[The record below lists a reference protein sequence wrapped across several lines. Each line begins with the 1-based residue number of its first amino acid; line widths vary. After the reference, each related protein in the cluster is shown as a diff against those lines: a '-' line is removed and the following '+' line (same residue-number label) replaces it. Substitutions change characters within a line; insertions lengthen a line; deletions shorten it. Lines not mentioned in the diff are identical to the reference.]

1 MGCTEI
7 SGTNHRD
14 SECHLVDSTD
24 SRASKRYR
32 GSVNYPGVSV
42 VLPILNEERYLEHA
56 IEAIL
61 TQRYEGKLEV
71 ILALGPS
78 KDKTN
83 EIAKRLHEKDS
94 RVVLVESPSG
104 RTAAGLNLAIK
115 AAQFE
120 IICRIDGHAE
130 ISDTYIHDAVA
141 IMEETNAV
149 NVGGIMAAV
158 GKTSFEGAV
167 ATAMRSPLG
176 VGGARFHVGGK
187 AGPADTVYLGVF
199 KKSAL
204 LKVGLYDERFTRAQ
218 DWELNY
224 RLRKSGGIIWF
235 DPRLVVTYRP
245 RPTLKA
251 LAKQYFEYGRWRHAV
266 VRTHKGTAN
275 YRYLAPPIATIIIAI
290 SLVAGFF
297 THPLFYIPALTYA
310 SAVLFGSLLIGKTL
324 AEKIALSS
332 VLATMHISWGI
343 GYLTSPRKLIS

>member
-1 MGCTEI
+1 M
-7 SGTNHRD
+7 
-14 SECHLVDSTD
+14 
-24 SRASKRYR
+24 KF
-32 GSVNYPGVSV
+32 PGVSV
-42 VLPILNEERYLEHA
+42 VLPILNEERFLEHA

-61 TQRYEGKLEV
+61 EQKYPGDLEV

-78 KDKTN
+78 RDRTN
-83 EIAKRLHEKDS
+83 EIAQGLRQKDS
-94 RVVLVESPSG
+94 RVVLVDSPTG

-115 AAQFE
+115 EAKFE

-130 ISDTYIHDAVA
+130 ISETYIRDAVE
-141 IMEETNAV
+141 IMEETGAV

-158 GKTSFEGAV
+158 GKSAFESAV

-176 VGGARFHVGGK
+176 VGGARFHIGGK

-199 KKSAL
+199 KKRAL
-204 LKVGLYDERFTRAQ
+204 LEVGLYDERFTRAQ

-224 RLRKSGGIIWF
+224 RLRQSGGIIWF

-245 RPTLKA
+245 RPTLQA

-275 YRYLAPPIATIIIAI
+275 YRYIAPPLATIIIAL
-290 SLVAGFF
+290 SLLAGIFI
-297 THPLFYIPALTYA
+297 HPYYLLPALSYA
-310 SAVLFGSLLIGKTL
+310 TAVLAGAFVIGKTFS
-324 AEKIALSS
+324 EKLTLPA
-332 VLATMHISWGI
+332 VLATMHISWGA

>member
-1 MGCTEI
+1 M
-7 SGTNHRD
+7 
-14 SECHLVDSTD
+14 
-24 SRASKRYR
+24 KF
-32 GSVNYPGVSV
+32 PGVSV
-42 VLPILNEERYLEHA
+42 VLPILNEERFLEHA

-61 TQRYEGKLEV
+61 EQKYPGDLEV

-78 KDKTN
+78 RDRTN
-83 EIAKRLHEKDS
+83 EIAQGLRQKDS
-94 RVVLVESPSG
+94 RVVLVDSPTG

-115 AAQFE
+115 EAKFE

-130 ISDTYIHDAVA
+130 ISETYIQDAVE
-141 IMEETNAV
+141 ILEETGAV

-158 GKTSFEGAV
+158 GKSAFESAV

-176 VGGARFHVGGK
+176 VGGARFHIGGK

-199 KKSAL
+199 KKRAL
-204 LKVGLYDERFTRAQ
+204 LEVGLYDERFTRAQ

-224 RLRKSGGIIWF
+224 RLRQGGGVIWF

-245 RPTLKA
+245 RPSLQA

-275 YRYLAPPIATIIIAI
+275 YRYIAPPLATIIIAL
-290 SLVAGFF
+290 SLLAGIFI
-297 THPLFYIPALTYA
+297 HPYYLLPALSYA
-310 SAVLFGSLLIGKTL
+310 TAVLAGAFVIGKTFS
-324 AEKIALSS
+324 EKLTLPA
-332 VLATMHISWGI
+332 VLATMHISWGA

>member
-1 MGCTEI
+1 VPITEI
-7 SGTNHRD
+7 LSAIEGILQIEERK
-14 SECHLVDSTD
+14 
-24 SRASKRYR
+24 KRYR
-32 GSVNYPGVSV
+32 TSVNYPGVSV
-42 VLPILNEERYLEHA
+42 VLPILNEERYLAHA

-61 TQRYEGKLEV
+61 EQQYPGDFEV

-78 KDKTN
+78 RDRTN
-83 EIAKRLHEKDS
+83 EIAEKLRAQDS
-94 RVVLVESPSG
+94 RVVLVESPTG

-115 AAQFE
+115 KSRFD

-130 ISDTYIHDAVA
+130 VSKTYIRDAVE

-176 VGGARFHVGGK
+176 VGGARFHVGGS

-199 KKSAL
+199 KKSSL
-204 LKVGLYDERFTRAQ
+204 LAVGLYDERFTRAQ

-275 YRYLAPPIATIIIAI
+275 YRYLAPPAATLVIAI
-290 SLVAGFF
+290 SLIAGIFL
-297 THPLFYIPALTYA
+297 HPLLFIPALTYA
-310 SAVLFGSLLIGKTL
+310 AAIFAGALVIGKSIKEKVTL
-324 AEKIALSS
+324 PA

>member
-1 MGCTEI
+1 
-7 SGTNHRD
+7 
-14 SECHLVDSTD
+14 V
-24 SRASKRYR
+24 KF
-32 GSVNYPGVSV
+32 PGVSV
-42 VLPILNEERYLEHA
+42 VLPILNEERFLEHA

-61 TQRYEGKLEV
+61 EQKYPGDLEV

-78 KDKTN
+78 RDRTN
-83 EIAKRLHEKDS
+83 EIAQGLRQKDS
-94 RVVLVESPSG
+94 RVVLVDSPTG

-115 AAQFE
+115 EAKFE

-130 ISDTYIHDAVA
+130 ISETYIQDAVE
-141 IMEETNAV
+141 IMEETGAV

-158 GKTSFEGAV
+158 GKSAFESAV

-176 VGGARFHVGGK
+176 VGGARFHIGGK

-199 KKSAL
+199 KKRAL
-204 LKVGLYDERFTRAQ
+204 LEVGLYDERFTRAQ

-224 RLRKSGGIIWF
+224 RLRQSGGIIWF

-245 RPTLKA
+245 RPTLQA

-275 YRYLAPPIATIIIAI
+275 YRYIAPPLATIIIAL
-290 SLVAGFF
+290 SLLAGIFI
-297 THPLFYIPALTYA
+297 HPYYLLPALSYA
-310 SAVLFGSLLIGKTL
+310 TAVLAGAFVIGKTFS
-324 AEKIALSS
+324 EKLTLPA
-332 VLATMHISWGI
+332 VLATMHISWGA

>member
-1 MGCTEI
+1 M
-7 SGTNHRD
+7 
-14 SECHLVDSTD
+14 
-24 SRASKRYR
+24 KF
-32 GSVNYPGVSV
+32 PGVSV
-42 VLPILNEERYLEHA
+42 VLPILNEERFLEHA

-61 TQRYEGKLEV
+61 EQKYPGDLEV

-78 KDKTN
+78 RDRTN
-83 EIAKRLHEKDS
+83 EIAQGLRQKDS
-94 RVVLVESPSG
+94 RVVLVDSPTG

-115 AAQFE
+115 EAKFE

-130 ISDTYIHDAVA
+130 ISETYIQDAVE
-141 IMEETNAV
+141 IMEETGAV

-158 GKTSFEGAV
+158 GKSAFESAV

-176 VGGARFHVGGK
+176 VGGARFHIGGK

-199 KKSAL
+199 KKRAL
-204 LKVGLYDERFTRAQ
+204 LEVGLYDERFTRAQ

-224 RLRKSGGIIWF
+224 RLRQGGGVIWF

-245 RPTLKA
+245 RPSLQA

-275 YRYLAPPIATIIIAI
+275 YRYIAPPLATIIIAL
-290 SLVAGFF
+290 SLLSGIFI
-297 THPLFYIPALTYA
+297 HPYYLLPALSYA
-310 SAVLFGSLLIGKTL
+310 TAVLAGAFVIGKTFS
-324 AEKIALSS
+324 EKLTLPA
-332 VLATMHISWGI
+332 VLATMHISWGA

>member
-1 MGCTEI
+1 M
-7 SGTNHRD
+7 
-14 SECHLVDSTD
+14 
-24 SRASKRYR
+24 KF
-32 GSVNYPGVSV
+32 PGVSV
-42 VLPILNEERYLEHA
+42 VLPILNEERFLEHA

-61 TQRYEGKLEV
+61 EQKYPGDLEV

-78 KDKTN
+78 RDRTN
-83 EIAKRLHEKDS
+83 EIAQGLRQKDS
-94 RVVLVESPSG
+94 RVVLVDSPTG

-115 AAQFE
+115 EAKFE

-130 ISDTYIHDAVA
+130 ISETYIQDAVE
-141 IMEETNAV
+141 IMEETGAV

-158 GKTSFEGAV
+158 GKSAFESAV

-176 VGGARFHVGGK
+176 VGGARFHIGGK

-199 KKSAL
+199 KKRAL
-204 LKVGLYDERFTRAQ
+204 LEVGLYDERFTRAQ

-224 RLRKSGGIIWF
+224 RLRQSGGIIWF

-245 RPTLKA
+245 RPTLQA

-275 YRYLAPPIATIIIAI
+275 YRYIAPPLATIIIAL
-290 SLVAGFF
+290 SLLAGIFI
-297 THPLFYIPALTYA
+297 HPYYLLPALSYA
-310 SAVLFGSLLIGKTL
+310 TAVLAGAFFIGKTFS
-324 AEKIALSS
+324 EKVTLPA
-332 VLATMHISWGI
+332 VLATMHISWGA

>member
-1 MGCTEI
+1 
-7 SGTNHRD
+7 
-14 SECHLVDSTD
+14 
-24 SRASKRYR
+24 
-32 GSVNYPGVSV
+32 
-42 VLPILNEERYLEHA
+42 LNEERFLQHA

-61 TQRYEGKLEV
+61 EQQYPGEFEV

-78 KDKTN
+78 KDRTN
-83 EIAKRLHEKDS
+83 SIAEELRSKDS
-94 RVVLVESPSG
+94 RVVLVNSPTG
-104 RTAAGLNLAIK
+104 RTAAGLNLAIQK
-115 AAQFE
+115 ARFD

-130 ISDTYIHDAVA
+130 ISPTYIRDAVN
-141 IMEETNAV
+141 IMEETGAV

-158 GKTSFEGAV
+158 GKTPFEGAV

-176 VGGARFHVGGK
+176 VGGARFHIGGK

-204 LKVGLYDERFTRAQ
+204 VNVVLYDERVTRAQ

-224 RLRKSGGIIWF
+224 RFRQSGGVIWV

-275 YRYLAPPIATIIIAI
+275 YRYLAPPLATAAIAI
-290 SLVAGFF
+290 SLMAGVLV
-297 THPLFYIPALTYA
+297 HPLFFIPALGYA
-310 SAVLFGSLLIGKTL
+310 SAILLGSLLIGKTIV
-324 AEKIALSS
+324 EKISLPA
-332 VLATMHISWGI
+332 VLATMHISWGL
-343 GYLTSPRKLIS
+343 GYLTSPRRLIS

>member
-1 MGCTEI
+1 
-7 SGTNHRD
+7 
-14 SECHLVDSTD
+14 V
-24 SRASKRYR
+24 KF
-32 GSVNYPGVSV
+32 PGVSV
-42 VLPILNEERYLEHA
+42 VLPILNEERFLEHA

-61 TQRYEGKLEV
+61 EQKYPGDLEV

-78 KDKTN
+78 RDRTN
-83 EIAKRLHEKDS
+83 EIAQGLRQKDS
-94 RVVLVESPSG
+94 RVVLVDSPTG

-115 AAQFE
+115 EAKFE

-130 ISDTYIHDAVA
+130 ISETYIRDAVE
-141 IMEETNAV
+141 IMEETGAV

-158 GKTSFEGAV
+158 GKSAFESAV

-176 VGGARFHVGGK
+176 VGGARFHIGGK

-199 KKSAL
+199 KKRAL
-204 LKVGLYDERFTRAQ
+204 LEVGLYDERFTRAQ

-224 RLRKSGGIIWF
+224 RLRQSGGIIWF

-245 RPTLKA
+245 RPTLQA

-275 YRYLAPPIATIIIAI
+275 YRYIAPPLATIIIAL
-290 SLVAGFF
+290 SLLAGIFI
-297 THPLFYIPALTYA
+297 HPYYLLPALSYA
-310 SAVLFGSLLIGKTL
+310 TAVLAGAFFIGKTFS
-324 AEKIALSS
+324 EKLTLPA
-332 VLATMHISWGI
+332 VLATMHISWGA